1 MVTRGSFRVSSY
13 LPIGNNFSMGNGV
26 YVIARATNSGN
37 PLNKYQVRR
46 SQLGYHYLELSMSW
60 CSSNMD
66 IHTAG
71 F

>member
-1 MVTRGSFRVSSY
+1 
-13 LPIGNNFSMGNGV
+13 MGNGV